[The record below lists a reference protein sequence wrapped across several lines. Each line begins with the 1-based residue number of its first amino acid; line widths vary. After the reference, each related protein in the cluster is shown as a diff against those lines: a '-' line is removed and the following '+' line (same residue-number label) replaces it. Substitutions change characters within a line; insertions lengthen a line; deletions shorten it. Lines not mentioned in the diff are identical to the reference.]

1 MAVAEIEKVGEEY
14 PAPLEFLA
22 EDYIAPENQ
31 DIIDEEARRWRLLT
45 RWERWRLGRYVRQL
59 ARDLQRADYN
69 GLIAERRRLTH
80 EFKARRAAYH
90 KTAFTTPEAQRDAL
104 RQLRELVEQGHDVCA
119 QLDNLAQT
127 ADQFEHY
134 AGWLEYERE
143 HRADLQVEAR
153 REKQILKAMR
163 KEFGMDRALASQR
176 LSRYGGLP
184 LHPQI
189 QRPQTRAHRRA
200 TI

>member
-31 DIIDEEARRWRLLT
+31 DIIDEESRRWRLLT
-45 RWERWRLGRYVRQL
+45 RWERWRLRRYVRQL
-59 ARDLQRADYN
+59 ARDLRAADYN
-69 GLIAERRRLTH
+69 GLIAERRRLTR
-80 EFKARRAAYH
+80 EFKAQRDAYH
-90 KTAFTTPEAQRDAL
+90 KTIYASPEAQRDAVHQL
-104 RQLRELVEQGHDVCA
+104 RQLVEQGRDVCA
-119 QLDNLAQT
+119 QLDDLAAT
-127 ADQFEHY
+127 ADRFEHY
-134 AGWLEYERE
+134 AGWLEYEQE
-143 HRADLQVEAR
+143 HRADLQAEAR

-163 KEFGMDRALASQR
+163 KEFSVDRALAEER

-184 LHPQI
+184 LHPQD
-189 QRPQTRAHRRA
+189 QRPQTRTHRRT